1 MTGHSGWDI
10 IGINHIDYLA
20 AYKKFTYSQQESYSL
35 DNIANVELGERKID
49 YSEYGDLMGLYK
61 NNYQKFIE
69 YNIKDVLLVKRLE
82 EKMKLLELMYAI
94 AYDAKVNLNDAF
106 TSIRRLLYL
115 VLVTVRKI
123 ERMLVVMLK
132 ILIKEC
138 KSGLLALIL
147 TVYILI

>member
-106 TSIRRLLYL
+106 TSVRLWD
-115 VLVTVRKI
+115 
-123 ERMLVVMLK
+123 VMLS
-132 ILIKEC
+132 LIH
-138 KSGLLALIL
+138 I
-147 TVYILI
+147 